1 MALKLVLIRHGEAK
15 SKKLGMTD
23 FERELTEEGAEAL
36 REAFPKHLSLVEV
49 DEGTEL
55 WTSTAIRAK
64 QTSAIANET
73 LGIECVREF
82 DDLYEQDQFAFLSA
96 LSQTDAT
103 TVVAVGHIPF
113 MEDVCAR
120 LTGVYLGFAEGAAA
134 CVEILDTESMSRVR
148 LLWFVQGPLF

>member
-1 MALKLVLIRHGEAK
+1 MALK
-15 SKKLGMTD
+15 
-23 FERELTEEGAEAL
+23 
-36 REAFPKHLSLVEV
+36 EAFPKHLSLVEV

-55 WTSTAIRAK
+55 WTSTAVRAK

-73 LGIECVREF
+73 LGIECVREL
-82 DDLYEQDQFAFLSA
+82 DDMYEQDQFAFLSA

-120 LTGVYLGFAEGAAA
+120 LTGVYLGFSEGAAA
-134 CVEILDTESMSRVR
+134 CVEVLDTESMSRGR